1 MPERGKSLAVRALP
15 CVMTSLNTQRQSGV
29 YWMVRLLVE
38 RSSRRSVKWS
48 RRDADVGQRDW
59 LNG

>member
-1 MPERGKSLAVRALP
+1 MPDWGKPLAVRALP
-15 CVMTSLNTQRQSGV
+15 CVMTLLNTQCRPRV
-29 YWMVRLLVE
+29 YLMVRLLE

-59 LNG
+59 LNS

>member
-1 MPERGKSLAVRALP
+1 MPERGKPLAVRALP
-15 CVMTSLNTQRQSGV
+15 CVMTSLNTQCQSRV

-48 RRDADVGQRDW
+48 RRDADFGQRDW